1 MLKKKEEGTGLRFH
15 RVLCPWFG
23 NHQEH
28 SVAVFCFFFGRRI
41 SGHNMDDCHVMYGK
55 VQLSFG
61 CYLNVSQSLLLTF
74 VFVEI

>member
-23 NHQEH
+23 NHQER
-28 SVAVFCFFFGRRI
+28 SVAVFFGRRM
-41 SGHNMDDCHVMYGK
+41 SGHKMDDCHFMYVK

-61 CYLNVSQSLLLTF
+61 CYFINVSLF
-74 VFVEI
+74 F